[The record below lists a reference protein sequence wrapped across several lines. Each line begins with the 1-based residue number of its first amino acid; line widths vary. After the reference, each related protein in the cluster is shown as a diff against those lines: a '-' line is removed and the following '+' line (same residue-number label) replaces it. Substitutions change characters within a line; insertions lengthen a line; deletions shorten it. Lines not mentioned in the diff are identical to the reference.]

1 MSNQS
6 SQPTSDLLSLYPQI
20 PVDDV
25 RDLLEALMVIRNS
38 TGWGKIEVVLLA
50 NDIDTV
56 MIQVTK
62 KRLGKKK
69 PAQAET

>member
-1 MSNQS
+1 
-6 SQPTSDLLSLYPQI
+6 
-20 PVDDV
+20 
-25 RDLLEALMVIRNS
+25 MVIRNS